1 MLLNTTDGVKIQGE
15 LMGNV
20 LGVSFRDADGVKR
33 IDLTIE
39 EAIDFVNA
47 IMKSNTQ
54 RECHENKNAKRC
66 NHRLH
71 EKTQRN
77 HNATS
82 RRYWCVVFVP

>member
-15 LMGNV
+15 LMGSI

-47 IMKSNTQ
+47 MHKKIITALYSK
-54 RECHENKNAKRC
+54 ADG
-66 NHRLH
+66 
-71 EKTQRN
+71 
-77 HNATS
+77 A
-82 RRYWCVVFVP
+82 